1 MIKELGPGVDI
12 TCMFKFLNNCTE
24 DTNLVIGRLAI
35 FHFWAVSENYIVV
48 IGASIPTLSPLW
60 RRAIRNTSDL
70 RSYEMYGNDRSKGQ
84 SVTIVGQRRSTS
96 NIQKTVSDTDLNSR
110 GYSNASQEH
119 ILESEIVK
127 TVVVDVSYSDHG
139 TLT

>member
-1 MIKELGPGVDI
+1 
-12 TCMFKFLNNCTE
+12 
-24 DTNLVIGRLAI
+24 
-35 FHFWAVSENYIVV
+35 
-48 IGASIPTLSPLW
+48 
-60 RRAIRNTSDL
+60 
-70 RSYEMYGNDRSKGQ
+70 MYGNDRSKGQ